1 MKTRF
6 LVNGMHCTACASS
19 IERTVRN
26 LPGASGVYVNFA
38 AKVLMLDR
46 DPEQL
51 TPDRIVQAVKEA
63 GFEAREIASGVPAV
77 QSDEEASPLY
87 FLRFLIAMV
96 FSFLLFLVA
105 MYPEHS
111 EYLLKWSPLKLSL
124 LQLFLLLPVLGTGYT
139 FYTSGFKSLVRFSPN
154 MDSLVAL
161 CTSAA
166 VLFSAYLIF
175 RGRFEHL
182 YFDTAGMILSFIMLG
197 KFLEARSMDKAS
209 GAVRELMKLTPETA
223 RRIENGQEV
232 PVTVSEL
239 KTGDLVR
246 VRPGERIPADGV
258 VTEGESSVDE
268 SILTGESMPVLKE
281 KDSPVTGGAVNGQ
294 GVLLCKVTRV
304 GQDTTVARIIA
315 MVQDAQG
322 SRPPVAKLADRVSG
336 YFVWVVI
343 LIALTTFS
351 LWLFA
356 AKAPFSDALEFTL
369 AVLVIACPCA
379 LGLATPIALIVGLG
393 RGARLGILIKNGA
406 VLEAAGKLTCIA
418 FDKTGTVTEGHPA
431 VREIRPAEGI
441 SENDLLSLAA
451 SAEIHSNHP
460 LAGAVSKEAEKRSL
474 PLQATSKIQEQPG
487 FGLSCV
493 IDGKE
498 IRIGNAALMK
508 KQGIELPSGKESDPV
523 IHVSEDGKYRGAIL
537 VSDPLKP
544 TSVEAIGQLQGL
556 GIKCVMLTGDQPES
570 AARIAAQLNLDH
582 FQAQLL
588 PGGKAE
594 AVRFLQQNGEKVGMV
609 GDGIND
615 APALTQADV
624 GFSISSGTDIAMESA
639 GIVLMRNDLRE
650 APAAIA
656 LSRATLRVIRQNL
669 FWAFIYNLIC
679 IPLAAGVFYHW
690 LGWKLSPV
698 AGAMAMALSSV
709 SVVANAL
716 RLIRFQP
723 VRKVK
728 FPLR

>member
-1 MKTRF
+1 
-6 LVNGMHCTACASS
+6 MHCTACASAV
-19 IERTVRN
+19 ERTVRN

-38 AKVLMLDR
+38 TKVLMLDR
-46 DPEQL
+46 NPEQL
-51 TPDRIVQAVKEA
+51 TADRIVQAVKEA
-63 GFEAREIASGVPAV
+63 GFEAREIVSGAREVL
-77 QSDEEASPLY
+77 QTEEEAKTVY
-87 FLRFLIAMV
+87 FLRFLTAMF
-96 FSFLLFLVA
+96 FSLLLFLVD

-111 EYLLKWSPLKLSL
+111 EYLLKWSPLQVAL
-124 LQLFLLLPVLGTGYT
+124 LELFLLLPVLGAGYT
-139 FYTSGFKSLVRFSPN
+139 FYTSGFRSLVRFSPN
-154 MDSLVAL
+154 MNSLVAL

-166 VLFSAYLIF
+166 VLFSIYMMLE
-175 RGRFEHL
+175 GKYDHL

-197 KFLEARSMDKAS
+197 KFLEARSMSKAS
-209 GAVRELMKLTPETA
+209 GAIRELMKLTPETA
-223 RRIENGQEV
+223 RRIEADGQEV

-239 KTGDLVR
+239 KTGDVVR

-281 KDSPVTGGAVNGQ
+281 KDSPVTGGSVNGH

-304 GQDTTVARIIA
+304 GADTTVSRIIA

-322 SRPPVAKLADRVSG
+322 SRPPVARLADRVSG
-336 YFVWVVI
+336 YFVWGVI
-343 LIALTTFS
+343 LIALATFS
-351 LWLFA
+351 LWLFT
-356 AKAPFSDALEFTL
+356 AKAPFSEALEFTL

-393 RGARLGILIKNGA
+393 RGARLGILIKNGSA
-406 VLEAAGKLTCIA
+406 LEAAGKLTCIA
-418 FDKTGTVTEGHPA
+418 FDKTGTVTEGRPSVA
-431 VREIRPAEGI
+431 EIRPGEGI
-441 SENDLLSLAA
+441 SENDLLTLAA

-460 LAGAVSKEAEKRSL
+460 LGGAIVKEAEKRSL
-474 PLQATSKIQEQPG
+474 AFLVPSKIQEQS
-487 FGLSCV
+487 GLGISCV
-493 IDGKE
+493 IGGKE
-498 IRIGNAALMK
+498 IRIGNAVLMK
-508 KQGIELPSGKESDPV
+508 EQGIELASGKETDPV
-523 IHVSEDGKYRGAIL
+523 IHISEDGKYLGSLL
-537 VSDPLKP
+537 VSDPLKA
-544 TSVEAIGQLQGL
+544 TSVEAIGHLQGL

-570 AARIAAQLNLDH
+570 AERIAKELKIDH

-594 AVRFLQQNGEKVGMV
+594 AIRFLQQNGEKVGMV

-656 LSRATLRVIRQNL
+656 LSRATLRVIRENL

-679 IPLAAGVFYHW
+679 IPLAAGVFYPW

-698 AGAMAMALSSV
+698 AGAIAMALSSV
-709 SVVANAL
+709 SVVGNAL
-716 RLIRFQP
+716 RLFRFQP
-723 VRKVK
+723 VKRVEV
-728 FPLR
+728 PLR